1 MAVSADCGGDGFEN
15 GEETEMTAN
24 QALAALRIA
33 YSNYV
38 KANGLKFAREQF
50 RSPKAPG
57 WIYLP
62 AHDRVVRI

>member
-1 MAVSADCGGDGFEN
+1 MSDSPKA
-15 GEETEMTAN
+15 TAN

-38 KANGLKFAREQF
+38 KANGLKFAREPF